1 MIDTSVLNSMM
12 QMGILAITVPVV
24 LIAVWKMRV
33 RKSLIP
39 FWVGAVIFVVFA
51 RGLEM
56 IPHTIF
62 LLTDNPLSR
71 LVNGNVVLFALYGG
85 LMAGLFEETGRYVAF
100 RFLLKKYPE
109 KETAVTYGI
118 GHGGAESILLLGIGY
133 LQYYMY
139 GQLINNGTMD
149 KMLASYQDNPQATES
164 LQQLVTMIT
173 GMTRTDCLIAGWER
187 VSAMMLQI
195 ALSILV
201 FQAVREAGKKHM
213 LGIAILLHMLVDI
226 PAALYQKGVLPLIPV
241 EILFFV
247 FSSVVLFYSIR
258 IYNKIDFDETVETGV
273 SPNHSLHQLAN
284 QRLRKQAEDSEGK
297 ES

>member
-1 MIDTSVLNSMM
+1 MIDTSILNAMM
-12 QMGILAITVPVV
+12 QTGILAITVPVV
-24 LIAVWKMRV
+24 LIAVWKMRT
-33 RKSLIP
+33 RKSLVP
-39 FWVGAVIFVVFA
+39 FWIGAVIFVLFA

-56 IPHTIF
+56 IPHAIF

-85 LMAGLFEETGRYVAF
+85 LMAGLFEETGRYIAF

-118 GHGGAESILLLGIGY
+118 GHGGAECILLLGVGY

-149 KMLASYQDNPQATES
+149 QMLESYQGNSQAAES
-164 LQQLVTMIT
+164 LKQLVSMIT

-187 VSAMMLQI
+187 VSALMLQI

-213 LGIAILLHMLVDI
+213 FWIAVLLHMLADI
-226 PAALYQKGVLPLIPV
+226 PAALYQKGVIPLIPV
-241 EILFFV
+241 EMIIFV
-247 FSSVVLFYSIR
+247 FSSLVLFYSIQR
-258 IYNKIDFDETVETGV
+258 YSKIDQDGAGQDGM
-273 SPNHSLHQLAN
+273 SSNHSLHQLAN
-284 QRLRKQAEDSEGK
+284 LRLRKQAEDSEGK
-297 ES
+297 DS